1 MPKEQRKE
9 YGNDNKIENR
19 KENNKG
25 AGLIS
30 VIIAVAFVTI
40 LGSIIISATLS
51 NYRMK
56 QTNLQTKDSFYDAE
70 RALDEVRMGL
80 QGVVS
85 QALSSSYLQVMENYA
100 TYDLETKQD
109 LMESVFFETIW
120 SSLAENP
127 ATHTTYNLATL
138 SSYLVETKWN
148 GPNLADGYGAILSTD
163 PNSNL
168 MMSYD
173 QEGVVL
179 KNLKVYYRD
188 EKGFVSMITTD
199 IKLVIPDLQFSS
211 GFAMTNIAE
220 YCTIADTA
228 LVTSSNGVHVL
239 EGSIYAG
246 KMILPGDSSLAET
259 SGRLAVELRNAETVV
274 SKKEIQ
280 VAYADITANNSAIWT
295 TDLIGDSSR
304 IELGGTVNVKN
315 DLTMNG
321 TGTTVVL
328 KGRYNGYGNNQIQA
342 DESSSIIIN
351 GQDATLNLQSL
362 DVLTLAGHAFIGT
375 KNRSVDVATGLAT
388 DTGKDIFTGESITIK
403 SNQLMYLVPAECIGV
418 AYSTV
423 GGSKIVGK
431 SVYGRNPLTASA
443 PAGSISPYEELK
455 NNPGSYDMIS
465 DAVIP
470 QKLGHPLSNY
480 LNYKAGVPQVEKV
493 FVQTNGETL
502 VYFYMSFKDENTANQ
517 YFKDYYALNAEQI
530 TKYADFYT
538 NGITM
543 KDDPKDMLRL
553 QLAGNAMKYEEAT
566 TQTSVQN
573 NTLTN
578 GSTKLSASNL
588 TASGSFDAL
597 CTKLAFQYSE
607 LSNLEKIDLT
617 ENIVFDNIVDIQNL
631 KNFMMTNGS
640 GSPKTYQF
648 GMGTSKALITDNA
661 SAGAYHYT
669 GVTDS
674 NVHLILA
681 TGDVVVDADFT
692 GLIVTDDTL
701 TLSPG
706 ADLKADEQLVRE
718 ALEASDT
725 LDGVTWN
732 VVGFLRD
739 GSNLLNL
746 IGSNSGQESETAV
759 SQLVLYENWSKN

>member
-1 MPKEQRKE
+1 MPMNQQKE
-9 YGNDNKIENR
+9 YRNESKIENR

-85 QALSSSYLQVMENYA
+85 QALSNAYLQVMENYA

-109 LMESVFFETIW
+109 LMEAVFFETIW
-120 SSLAENP
+120 TSLAENA
-127 ATHTTYNLATL
+127 ATHTTYDL
-138 SSYLVETKWN
+138 SKLSDYLVETKWN
-148 GPNLADGYGAILSTD
+148 GTDQANGYGAILSSD
-163 PNSNL
+163 SKL

-173 QEGVVL
+173 KEGVVL

-188 EKGFVSMITTD
+188 EMGFVSMITTD
-199 IKLVIPDLQFSS
+199 IRLVIPDLQFSS

-228 LVTSSNGVHVL
+228 LVTSDRGAHVL
-239 EGSIYAG
+239 EGSLYAG
-246 KMILPGDSSLAET
+246 TMQVSGNSTLADG

-274 SKKEIQ
+274 SKKEIHL
-280 VAYADITANNSAIWT
+280 AYANLTANNSAIWT
-295 TDLIGDSSR
+295 KDLIGDSSR
-304 IELGGTVNVKN
+304 MELGGSVNVKN

-321 TGTTVVL
+321 TGTTAIL
-328 KGRYNGYGNNQIQA
+328 KGRYNGYGNNLIQA

-351 GQDATLNLQSL
+351 GQDATLNLQEL
-362 DVLTLAGHAFIGT
+362 DVLTLAGHAFVGT
-375 KNRSVDVATGLAT
+375 KNRSAG
-388 DTGKDIFTGESITIK
+388 TGKDIFTGESITIK

-418 AYSTV
+418 SYTTV
-423 GGSKIVGK
+423 GGAKIVGK
-431 SVYGRNPLTASA
+431 SVYGRNPLTVSA
-443 PAGSISPYEELK
+443 HDEILNHPLL
-455 NNPGSYDMIS
+455 YDIIS
-465 DAVIP
+465 DSIVP
-470 QKLGHPLSNY
+470 QKVGFPLSKY
-480 LNYKAGVPQVEKV
+480 LKYVAGVPQVEKV

-502 VYFYMSFKDENTANQ
+502 VYFYMSFKDENAANQ

-543 KDDPKDMLRL
+543 KNPVDMLRL
-553 QLAGNAMKYEEAT
+553 QLAGNTMKYDETA
-566 TQTSVQN
+566 TQTAVQN
-573 NTLTN
+573 NTLTD

-607 LSNLEKIDLT
+607 LSNLEKTDLT
-617 ENIVFDNIVDIQNL
+617 QNIVFDNIVDIQNL
-631 KNFMMTNGS
+631 KNFMLTNGS

-648 GMGTSKALITDNA
+648 GTGTSKALITDNA

-681 TGDVVVDADFT
+681 TGDVAVDADFT
-692 GLIVTDDTL
+692 GLIVTDGTL
-701 TLSPG
+701 TLATG
-706 ADLKADEQLVRE
+706 VDLKADAELVRE
-718 ALEASDT
+718 ALESSVT

-732 VVGFLRD
+732 MVGFLRD
-739 GSNLLNL
+739 GSDLLNL